1 MPLRVAAISF
11 LNPAPLLYNF
21 EHAPADAELRTRYDV
36 HYTLPSRCAAE
47 LHAGEA
53 DLGLI
58 PVAELT
64 PELRVV
70 PGCTIASQ
78 REVRSILLLVRTHAG
93 QSQTDALRGI
103 RRIAADSASRSSAA
117 YVRVLLGRFYGAT
130 PELVQHPADP
140 LEMLHGFDAALLIG
154 DPALLARERRAA
166 IDREIQAGPGHS
178 LLWIDIAQLWHEHTG
193 LPWVAAVW
201 AVRPAALH
209 GSGVSAGQLGVSA
222 SQLGVSASQL
232 GTSAS
237 QLGVSA
243 SQLGVSAGQL
253 IADLNASREAGL
265 AHIEGLV
272 AEWTP
277 RLALPPATIRTY
289 LTENIYYHLDA
300 PCLEAIG
307 RFRAYAAEL
316 GVLPPLPALPLLTA

>member
-1 MPLRVAAISF
+1 MHLRVAAISF

-21 EHAPADAELRTRYDV
+21 EHAPAAAELRTRYDV

-78 REVRSILLLVRTHAG
+78 REVRSILLLVRTDAG
-93 QSQTDALRGI
+93 ESQADALRRI
-103 RRIAADSASRSSAA
+103 RSIAADNASRSSAA

-140 LEMLHGFDAALLIG
+140 LEMLRGFDAALLIG
-154 DPALLARERRAA
+154 DPALLARERRPE
-166 IDREIQAGPGHS
+166 IDRVFEADGGES
-178 LLWIDIAQLWHEHTG
+178 LLWIDVAQLWHQHTG

-201 AVRPAALH
+201 AVRPEALQ
-209 GSGVSAGQLGVSA
+209 GSDVSP
-222 SQLGVSASQL
+222 
-232 GTSAS
+232 
-237 QLGVSA
+237 
-243 SQLGVSAGQL
+243 GQL

-265 AHIEGLV
+265 AHIEDLV

-289 LTENIYYHLDA
+289 LTENIYYQLDA
-300 PCLEAIG
+300 PCAEAIG

-316 GVLPPLPALPLLTA
+316 RVLPPLPILPFLAI

>member
-1 MPLRVAAISF
+1 MSAPRYHDTVHLRIAAISF

-21 EHAPADAELRTRYDV
+21 EHAPAAAELRTRYDV

-78 REVRSILLLVRTHAG
+78 REVRSILLLVRTDAG
-93 QSQTDALRGI
+93 ESQADALRRI
-103 RRIAADSASRSSAA
+103 RSIAADNASRSSAA
-117 YVRVLLGRFYGAT
+117 YVRVLLGRFYGAM

-140 LEMLHGFDAALLIG
+140 LEMLRGFHAALLIG
-154 DPALLARERRAA
+154 DPALLARERRPE
-166 IDREIQAGPGHS
+166 IDRVFEADGGES
-178 LLWIDIAQLWHEHTG
+178 LLWIDVAQLWHQHTG

-201 AVRPAALH
+201 AVRPEALQ
-209 GSGVSAGQLGVSA
+209 GSDVSP
-222 SQLGVSASQL
+222 
-232 GTSAS
+232 
-237 QLGVSA
+237 
-243 SQLGVSAGQL
+243 GQL

-265 AHIEGLV
+265 AHIEDLV

-289 LTENIYYHLDA
+289 LTENIYYQLDV
-300 PCLEAIG
+300 PCAEAIG

-316 GVLPPLPALPLLTA
+316 RVLPPLPILPFLAI

>member
-1 MPLRVAAISF
+1 MHLRVAAISF

-21 EHAPADAELRTRYDV
+21 EHAPAAAELRTRYDV

-78 REVRSILLLVRTHAG
+78 REVRSILLLVRTDASE
-93 QSQTDALRGI
+93 SQADALRRI
-103 RRIAADSASRSSAA
+103 RSIAADNASRSSAA

-140 LEMLHGFDAALLIG
+140 LEMLRGFDAALLIG
-154 DPALLARERRAA
+154 DPALLARERRPE
-166 IDREIQAGPGHS
+166 IDRVFEADGGES
-178 LLWIDIAQLWHEHTG
+178 LLWIDVAQLWHQHTG

-201 AVRPAALH
+201 AVRPEALQ
-209 GSGVSAGQLGVSA
+209 GSDVSP
-222 SQLGVSASQL
+222 
-232 GTSAS
+232 
-237 QLGVSA
+237 
-243 SQLGVSAGQL
+243 GQL

-265 AHIEGLV
+265 AHIEDLV

-289 LTENIYYHLDA
+289 LTENIYYQLDA
-300 PCLEAIG
+300 PCAEAIG

-316 GVLPPLPALPLLTA
+316 RVLPPLPILPFLAI

>member
-1 MPLRVAAISF
+1 MSLRVAAISF

-21 EHAPADAELRTRYDV
+21 EHAPADAELRTRYDI

-78 REVRSILLLVRTHAG
+78 HEVRSILLLVRSHAG
-93 QSQTDALRGI
+93 QSQADALRRI
-103 RRIAADSASRSSAA
+103 RRIAADNASRSSAA
-117 YVRVLLGRFYGAT
+117 YVRVLLGRFYGAA
-130 PELVQHPADP
+130 PGLVQHPADP
-140 LEMLHGFDAALLIG
+140 VAMLRGFDAALLIG
-154 DPALLARERRAA
+154 DPALLAREQRAE
-166 IDREIQAGPGHS
+166 IDKALETEPGQS
-178 LLWIDIAQLWHEHTG
+178 LLWIDIAQLWHQHTG

-201 AVRPAALH
+201 AVRPGTLA
-209 GSGVSAGQLGVSA
+209 GSATSRTQPGV
-222 SQLGVSASQL
+222 
-232 GTSAS
+232 TP
-237 QLGVSA
+237 
-243 SQLGVSAGQL
+243 GQL

-265 AHIEGLV
+265 AHIEALV

-277 RLALPPATIRTY
+277 RLALPPSTIRTY
-289 LTENIYYHLDA
+289 LTENIYYQLDA
-300 PCLEAIG
+300 PCKEAI
-307 RFRAYAAEL
+307 RQFRAYAAEL
-316 GVLPPLPALPLLTA
+316 GVLPPLPALPFLTA